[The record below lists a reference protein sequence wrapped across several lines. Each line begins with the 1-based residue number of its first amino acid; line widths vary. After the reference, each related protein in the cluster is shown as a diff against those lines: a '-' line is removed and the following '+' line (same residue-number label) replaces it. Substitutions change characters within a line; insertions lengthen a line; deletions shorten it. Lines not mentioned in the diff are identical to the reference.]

1 MSDGAPPSIRRV
13 RWYHLLIP
21 LLASVVV
28 PLLAVGV
35 VVAWIWFCGVPVQMA
50 RLIAN
55 FYFLCLIQAASQ
67 VGMLGA
73 ALWLLGRNND
83 PELPARFTRPGA
95 RALMLGLGA
104 AVVAMVMLG
113 LFEYLCDTFLH
124 THLGDDAARLP
135 ITPHNWSQLPV
146 GILVIAILAPLSEEA
161 YFRGLA
167 LGWGRRH
174 WGRGAAVLFSSV
186 LFGLV
191 HGKWLVPGGLDGW
204 LLTAELAAMGLVL
217 AFVALRTRTLWA
229 SCATHALNNLCAVG
243 LLFLFPSS

>member
-1 MSDGAPPSIRRV
+1 MSDGGPPPIRRV

-21 LLASVVV
+21 LLASVAA
-28 PLLAVGV
+28 PLLAAGIVI
-35 VVAWIWFCGVPVQMA
+35 AWIWLSGAALQLA
-50 RLIAN
+50 KLTAD

-67 VGMLGA
+67 IGMLGA
-73 ALWLLGRNND
+73 ALWLLWRNTD
-83 PELPARFTRPGA
+83 PELPARFTPPTA
-95 RALMLGLGA
+95 RALLLGLGA
-104 AVVAMVMLG
+104 AIAAMAILS

-135 ITPHNWSQLPV
+135 ITPHNWRQLPI

-174 WGRGAAVLFSSV
+174 WGRGVAILLSSA

-191 HGKWLVPGGLDGW
+191 HFKWLMPGGLDGW
-204 LLTAELAAMGLVL
+204 LVTAELVGMGAVL
-217 AFVALRTRTLWA
+217 ALVAMRTRTLWA
-229 SCATHALNNLCAVG
+229 SCATHGLNNLCALA
-243 LLFLFPSS
+243 LLFLLPPS